1 MAVLNNGLYLMG
13 VGSDMTQII
22 KGFVLLVAVAFDLYS
37 KSQGKPSIIGAF
49 TRGLK
54 PKAGGRAVEGA
65 SAPTGDA
72 GNALWALLSFLVFP
86 VGIALWAMW
95 SKTKP
100 NNAKQA
106 RNGVIAAMVAAV
118 FLAVI
123 LMFVALAQTTGL
135 LS

>member
-1 MAVLNNGLYLMG
+1 MG

-49 TRGLK
+49 TRGLRPKTDGRK
-54 PKAGGRAVEGA
+54 PAA
-65 SAPTGDA
+65 APAATGDA
-72 GNALWALLSFLVFP
+72 GNALWALLSFVVFP

-95 SKTKP
+95 NKTKP

-106 RNGVIAAMVAAV
+106 RNGVIAALGAAV
-118 FLAVI
+118 FLGVV